1 MREAL
6 PSTHDAIKPWPSVVR
21 LAFVIACLAI
31 GVALVATALPAGQL
45 PQQTTAPAAAA
56 VWRIAGEAVQG
67 GLLFGTAP
75 PGTQALTLD
84 GQPVRLAGDGR
95 FLIGF
100 GRDATSGTLAA
111 TLADGST
118 AARAI
123 VVKPRQWRIES
134 IPSLAQS
141 TVDDPVY
148 DARRAIEVA
157 RIAAARAGVSDETGW
172 TQAFAWPAHGRV
184 SGVYGSQR
192 ILGGVP
198 KSPHYGVDV
207 AAKAG
212 TPVLAPADGVVRFAD
227 GPLLLEGNLVMLD
240 HGHGLVSAF
249 LHLSRLDV
257 HEGDHVRRGDR
268 LGLVG
273 KTGRATGPHLHWAMN
288 WGSVRVDP
296 QLLAVGE
303 P

>member
-1 MREAL
+1 MR
-6 PSTHDAIKPWPSVVR
+6 PPH
-21 LAFVIACLAI
+21 LAVLLAAP
-31 GVALVATALPAGQL
+31 ALVGGALIGAAVPAGQIASS
-45 PQQTTAPAAAA
+45 TVTSAATA

-75 PGTQALTLD
+75 QGTRALTLD
-84 GQPVRLAGDGR
+84 GQPVRLTGDGR

-100 GRDATSGTLAA
+100 GREATGGMLTAA
-111 TLADGST
+111 FADGST
-118 AARAI
+118 AVRTI
-123 VVKPRQWRIES
+123 TVKPRPWQIES
-134 IPSLAQS
+134 IPSLVQS
-141 TVDDPVY
+141 TADDPVY

-157 RIAAARAGVSDETGW
+157 RIAAARAGVSDEIGW
-172 TQAFAWPAHGRV
+172 LQAFGWPAHGRI

-198 KSPHYGVDV
+198 KSPHYGVDI

-212 TPVLAPADGVVRFAD
+212 SPVLAPADGVVRFAD

-240 HGHGLVSAF
+240 HGHGLGSAL

-257 HEGDHVRRGDR
+257 HAGDRVHRGDK

-288 WGSVRVDP
+288 WGNVRVDP
-296 QLLAVGE
+296 QLIAVGE
-303 P
+303 PDN

>member
-1 MREAL
+1 MRL
-6 PSTHDAIKPWPSVVR
+6 PYLAVLIAAAVLGSTVLVSAGLPGRP
-21 LAFVIACLAI
+21 
-31 GVALVATALPAGQL
+31 VASGD
-45 PQQTTAPAAAA
+45 APAAA
-56 VWRIAGEAVQG
+56 WRIAGQAVQG
-67 GLLFGTAP
+67 GLVFGTAP
-75 PGTQALTLD
+75 PGTRSLTLD
-84 GQPVRLAGDGR
+84 GQPVRLTGDGR
-95 FLIGF
+95 FVIGF
-100 GRDATSGTLAA
+100 GRDAIGGTLAA
-111 TLADGST
+111 SLADGST
-118 AARAI
+118 AVRA
-123 VVKPRQWRIES
+123 VTVQLRQWRIES

-198 KSPHYGVDV
+198 KSPHYGVDI
-207 AAKAG
+207 AAPAG
-212 TPVLAPADGVVRFAD
+212 VPVLAPADGVVRFAD

-249 LHLSRLDV
+249 LHLSRFDV
-257 HEGDHVRRGDR
+257 HAGDHVHRGDR

-288 WGSVRVDP
+288 WGNVRIDP
-296 QLLAVGE
+296 QLLAAGA

>member
-1 MREAL
+1 MRLSAFKL
-6 PSTHDAIKPWPSVVR
+6 TM
-21 LAFVIACLAI
+21 LAAAV
-31 GVALVATALPAGQL
+31 LVTAALPAGQL
-45 PQQTTAPAAAA
+45 TSLIVPAAAPP

-75 PGTQALTLD
+75 PGTQSLTLD
-84 GQPVRLAGDGR
+84 RQPVRLTGDGR

-100 GRDATSGTLAA
+100 GRDATGGTLTA
-111 TLADGST
+111 TLADGSIAVRSIT
-118 AARAI
+118 
-123 VVKPRQWRIES
+123 VQPRQWQIES

-148 DARRAIEVA
+148 DARRAVEVA

-172 TQAFAWPAHGRV
+172 MQAFAWPAHGRI

-198 KSPHYGVDV
+198 KSPHYGVDI

-212 TPVLAPADGVVRFAD
+212 SPVLAPADGIVRFAD
-227 GPLLLEGNLVMLD
+227 GPLSLEGNLVMLD

-257 HEGDHVRRGDR
+257 HEGDRVHRGDQ

-273 KTGRATGPHLHWAMN
+273 KTGRATGPHLHWAIN
-288 WGSVRVDP
+288 WGNVRVDP
-296 QLLAVGE
+296 QRLALGE